1 MSDLGNTPD
10 TTAQRQRDIAR
21 DAAAIKAGEQGLLF
35 DESAMDTLPEV
46 GYRGPV
52 AAGVVGIT
60 YRQLEYWARTSLVLP
75 TVRPATGSGTARL
88 YGFRDI

>member
-35 DESAMDTLPEV
+35 DESAMDSS
-46 GYRGPV
+46 
-52 AAGVVGIT
+52 A
-60 YRQLEYWARTSLVLP
+60 
-75 TVRPATGSGTARL
+75 
-88 YGFRDI
+88 